1 MIKMINKIKYGNTT
15 IQYELIKS
23 NRRKTSQIT
32 VTPAGIIVRIPEN
45 KSDLDTKSMIQKK
58 LPWIFEKQK
67 YYSQQI
73 FQSPQT
79 IFENDSVV
87 PYLGKNYK
95 LVILYSNIQ
104 KVTKFKNIIKFHIH
118 NKKYTNLHI
127 ESMYQN
133 WLKSNAELY
142 FNRIIQKY
150 ISIMN
155 VKPTKITL
163 KNMINRWG
171 STTKKNEINL
181 NINLMKA
188 PINVIEYVILHEMC
202 HLKIKQH
209 SHYFWS
215 MLSSYMPEYKTNVN
229 WLEINGIRIT

>member
-1 MIKMINKIKYGNTT
+1 MIKMIDKIKYGNTT

-32 VTPAGIIVRIPEN
+32 VTPDGIIVRIPEN

-79 IFENDSVV
+79 IFENDSIV

-95 LVILYSNIQ
+95 IVILYSNTQ
-104 KVTKFKNIIKFHIH
+104 KVTKFKNMITFYTH
-118 NKKYTNLHI
+118 NKKHTNLYI
-127 ESMYQN
+127 QSMYQN
-133 WLKSNAELY
+133 WLKSKAELY
-142 FNRIIQKY
+142 FIKIIQKY
-150 ISIMN
+150 TSIMN